1 MEFKILGPLEVR
13 RGDELLSCKSPKQ
26 RLLLAVLLLRP
37 NEVVSSDR
45 LIEALWGDEPPA
57 TAQKALQ
64 VHVSQLRTLLEPDRS
79 PGGAGSVLL
88 TRPPGYELRLEPGQL
103 DLQRFEASLAE
114 AMAASALGDPGR
126 AARILR
132 EALALW
138 HGQPLADSGFEDF
151 LQGDIAR
158 LEELRLTA
166 IEHRIAADLE
176 LGGHAALIGELQRLA
191 SDHPLRERIRAQL
204 MLALYRSGRQA
215 EALEEY
221 RDARRTLVEELGIEP
236 TRGLTDL
243 ERRILVQDTE
253 LDTPAVPQQR
263 ARAADGPAAGLIGR
277 ERELAMLTTVLE
289 RALTGTGALV
299 LVGGEPGIGKSRLA
313 EALAAAAD
321 ERGARVAVGRSWEAG
336 GAPPFWPWVQ
346 ALRSYL
352 RDAEPGVLREHV
364 ARAGPELV
372 AILPELRELLPDLPP
387 PGALDSPDTRFRLFE
402 SVASFLTSA
411 SRDEPLALFL
421 DDLHAADATSL
432 LLLRFV
438 AASLADARVLIVGCY
453 RDTEAGPALTE
464 TLAELAREPVV
475 ERVTL
480 RGLGKRDVAQ
490 LLESVIGATPDDEL
504 AARVHAE
511 TQGNPLYAG
520 EIARLL
526 ASEGATA
533 LTGGV
538 LPIPEG
544 VREAIRRRL
553 QRQSESC
560 RDLLILASVLGRE
573 FDLATIVEVG
583 GLDVDALLATL
594 EEAATARL
602 IGNVPGTAERLRF
615 SHILVRDTLYD
626 DLPAPRRLRLHRR
639 AGEAIEAL
647 HSGNPGPHVAEL
659 AHHFIAAG
667 SLGTEKAGEYA
678 ERAGHA
684 AAAQHGYE
692 EAAGYYA
699 LALELLE
706 RRATPDAGT
715 RCDLLLALGEVLSR
729 AGSGADAKEALRRAA
744 AIAEERGWHDR
755 LARAALAYGGRFAW
769 ARASTDPA
777 LVPILEGALEAVG
790 GRDAPARAR
799 LLARLAAAIRDE
811 ASRERRVALAEEAVD
826 IARRSDDLV
835 TLAYALEGYWVA
847 AEGADPARE
856 GLAIGNQL
864 IALGEQL
871 GDKERVFTGHDF
883 RLNAFWKLADR
894 AGVDVEVESLTRL
907 ADDLRQPAQS
917 WHVGSSRTML
927 ALMEG
932 RLEDAEQ
939 LIAQTRA
946 AGERAEGWNAVVS
959 QRLQLFVLRREQGRL
974 AEIDDTIRRS
984 VHEYPTLM
992 RFRCALAHLHAELA
1006 DEPAARAALD
1016 DLLSLDLGREHLDA
1030 EWLFSMSLLPNV
1042 CSFLADEDAAA
1053 TLYALLAPC
1062 DGLYT
1067 EAPIEA
1073 TFGAMARGLG
1083 VLATTLGRFDD
1094 AQRHFEAAI
1103 AAERGMGARP
1113 WLAHA
1118 QHDMAA
1124 MLLTRGGPGDGS
1136 TARSLLGDALTTY
1149 RALGMQPWAARASAL
1164 GRALS
1169 S

>member
-13 RGDELLSCKSPKQ
+13 RGNELLPCKSPKQ

-64 VHVSQLRTLLEPDRS
+64 MHVSQLRTLLEPDRP

-88 TRPPGYELRLEPGQL
+88 TRPPGYELRLEQGQL

-114 AMAASALGDPGR
+114 ATAASASGDPDR
-126 AARILR
+126 AGRILR
-132 EALALW
+132 DALALW
-138 HGQPLADSGFEDF
+138 HGQPLADLGFEDF

-166 IEHRIAADLE
+166 LEHRIAADLE
-176 LGGHAALIGELQRLA
+176 LGRHAALIGELQRLA
-191 SDHPLRERIRAQL
+191 SDHPVRERIRAQL

-215 EALEEY
+215 EALEQY

-236 TRGLTDL
+236 TRGLKDL
-243 ERRILVQDTE
+243 ERRILAQDAE
-253 LDTPAVPQQR
+253 LEIPVVPPPW
-263 ARAADGPAAGLIGR
+263 AHAADSPAAGLIGR
-277 ERELAMLTTVLE
+277 ERELAMITTVLE
-289 RALTGTGALV
+289 RALSGTGALV
-299 LVGGEPGIGKSRLA
+299 LVAGEPGIGKSRLA
-313 EALAAAAD
+313 EVLAAGAD

-352 RDAEPGVLREHV
+352 RDAEPGALREHV
-364 ARAGPELV
+364 GRAGPELV

-387 PGALDSPDTRFRLFE
+387 PGTLESPDARFRLFE
-402 SVASFLTSA
+402 SVASFLASA
-411 SRDEPLALFL
+411 SREEPLALFL
-421 DDLHAADATSL
+421 DDLHAADASSL

-480 RGLGKRDVAQ
+480 GGLSKRDVAQ
-490 LLESVIGATPDDEL
+490 LLESVIGDTPDEEL

-526 ASEGATA
+526 ASEGAAPTEGA
-533 LTGGV
+533 

-553 QRQSESC
+553 QRQSGTC
-560 RDLLILASVLGRE
+560 RELLTLASVLGRE
-573 FDLATIVEVG
+573 FDLATIAEMG
-583 GLDVDALLATL
+583 GLEDDALLATL
-594 EEAATARL
+594 EEATAARL
-602 IGNVPGTAERLRF
+602 IDDVPGTAERLRF
-615 SHILVRDTLYD
+615 SHILVRDVLYGE
-626 DLPAPRRLRLHRR
+626 LPTPRRLRLHRA

-647 HSGNPGPHVAEL
+647 HAGNSGPHVAEL

-667 SLGTEKAGEYA
+667 SLGAEKAGAYA
-678 ERAGHA
+678 ERAGDA

-692 EAAGYYA
+692 EAADYYA
-699 LALELLE
+699 LAVELLE
-706 RRATPDAGT
+706 RRATPDAGK

-729 AGSGADAKEALRRAA
+729 AGSGADAKEALQHAA

-777 LVPILEGALEAVG
+777 LVPILEAALEAVG

-799 LLARLAAAIRDE
+799 LLARLAAAIRDD

-826 IARRSDDLV
+826 IARGSDDLV

-847 AEGADPARE
+847 SEGADPARE
-856 GLAIGNQL
+856 GLTIGNQL

-871 GDKERVFTGHDF
+871 GDEERVFTGHDF
-883 RLNAFWKLADR
+883 RLNAFWKLGDR

-907 ADDLRQPAQS
+907 ADDLRQPAQR
-917 WHVGSSRTML
+917 WYVGTSRTML

-932 RLEDAEQ
+932 RLEDAEH

-959 QRLQLFVLRREQGRL
+959 QRLQVFVLRREQGRL
-974 AEIDDTIRRS
+974 AEIEGTIRRS
-984 VHEYPTLM
+984 VHEYPTLV

-1016 DLLSLDLGREHLDA
+1016 DLLSLDLGREYLDA

-1053 TLYALLAPC
+1053 RLYSLLAAC

-1067 EAPIEA
+1067 HAPIEA
-1073 TFGAMARGLG
+1073 TFGSMARGLG
-1083 VLATTLGRFDD
+1083 VLATTLGRFED
-1094 AQRHFEAAI
+1094 AERHFEVAI
-1103 AAERGMGARP
+1103 ATERKMGAHP

-1124 MLLTRGGPGDGS
+1124 MLLARRGPGDERS
-1136 TARSLLGDALTTY
+1136 ARSLLDEALTSY
-1149 RALGMQPWAARASAL
+1149 RALGMAPWAARASAL
-1164 GRALS
+1164 GG
-1169 S
+1169 